1 VRPRARILTGE
12 SGVEGLPI
20 LSSGASEPARRRFTR
35 EEVEGR
41 NEAERVIR
49 HARAEADQIMTRAIE
64 QAADAVRIAVRDA
77 EADTRARVAVECL
90 AIRQAE
96 QKRLDRDRDRI
107 IAVAVVLAER
117 LLGASLEIDPARI
130 ASLARG
136 VLAEAGGA
144 RRAVIDAHPLD
155 AQALREHLSISGL
168 DVESVEVCVDLTLAR
183 GELRLHTD
191 VGTIDAKL
199 ALRFDRLA
207 AALHDVLR

>member
-1 VRPRARILTGE
+1 VRSRARILTGE
-12 SGVEGLPI
+12 SGVRGKPI
-20 LSSGASEPARRRFTR
+20 LSPGASEAAIRRITR
-35 EEVEGR
+35 EEIEGR
-41 NEAERVIR
+41 HEAERLIQQ
-49 HARAEADQIMTRAIE
+49 ARAEAGGITARALDQAT
-64 QAADAVRIAVRDA
+64 DAVRVAVRDA
-77 EADTRARVAVECL
+77 ETDARARVAVECL
-90 AIRQAE
+90 AMRQGE
-96 QKRLDRDRDRI
+96 QKRLERDRDRI

-117 LLGASLEIDPARI
+117 LLGASLELDPSRI

-155 AQALREHLSISGL
+155 AQALREHLTISGL
-168 DVESVEVCVDLTLAR
+168 EVQSVEVRGDLTLAR

-207 AALHDVLR
+207 TALHDVLR

>member
-1 VRPRARILTGE
+1 MRPRARILTGE

-64 QAADAVRIAVRDA
+64 QAADAVRVAVRDA

-144 RRAVIDAHPLD
+144 RRAVIDSHPLD

-168 DVESVEVCVDLTLAR
+168 DVQSVEVCVDLTLAR

>member
-12 SGVEGLPI
+12 SGVSGKPI
-20 LSSGASEPARRRFTR
+20 LSPGISEPARRRFTR

-41 NEAERVIR
+41 NEAERVVR
-49 HARAEADQIMTRAIE
+49 HARAEADRITAQARE
-64 QAADAVRIAVRDA
+64 QAADAATVAVRDA
-77 EADTRARVAVECL
+77 EADARARVAVECL

-117 LLGASLEIDPARI
+117 LLGASLAIDPSSI

-144 RRAVIDAHPLD
+144 RRAVIDSHPLD
-155 AQALREHLSISGL
+155 AHGLREHLSISGL
-168 DVESVEVCVDLTLAR
+168 DLQSVEVRDDLTLAR

>member
-64 QAADAVRIAVRDA
+64 QAADAVRVAVRDA

-144 RRAVIDAHPLD
+144 RRAVIDSHPLD

-168 DVESVEVCVDLTLAR
+168 DVQSVEVCVDLTLAR